1 MVRND
6 EIHHRLQ
13 TSVVGLTVA
22 YKEHRAI
29 ANRMRAP
36 KRYCAAIGTPV
47 SKSRAER
54 CSGTTAVQRANNL
67 YLICVLS
74 QLGTEPLMNAAGLR
88 SSLPTGSKVHVRA
101 LNEPGVHPAGV
112 VHLSDGELTTSLF
125 AKVQKADYAG
135 VQNLERELHF
145 LSNVA
150 PLITAENPM
159 LRSPLPLAYYPENR
173 LLLMEFVPGDSL
185 KHHLFDVIVNPAPRR
200 NLADLLQCAGRWL
213 GSLHRLTRKNTTGN
227 PLQWALQEFENE
239 RTLEAFQLFSLK
251 DSYTELHLILEKC
264 LNANPAF
271 RRNLCDIHGEFT
283 PIHVMVAGDAIYI
296 VDFGNSR
303 EGYVYEDVG
312 LFESF
317 YDCLLPWRAAA
328 GSYRMNLQTQKDLF
342 LRGYFDESAA
352 AFCNA
357 DKAIMRWVR
366 LISFARMLNGGQRRY
381 SGWGKWAYSR
391 IALGTLRNRFAR
403 LCRTEL
409 AALREIR
416 PDTFEGDSHSEQSP
430 IYPSFVHP
438 GNVESSAS
446 A

>member
-6 EIHHRLQ
+6 QIHHRLQ
-13 TSVVGLTVA
+13 TPVVGVTVTHR
-22 YKEHRAI
+22 KHRAI

-36 KRYCAAIGTPV
+36 ERYCAEIGTPV

-54 CSGTTAVQRANNL
+54 CSGIKAVQRANNL

-74 QLGTEPLMNAAGLR
+74 QLGPEPLLNAAGLR
-88 SSLPTGSKVHVRA
+88 SSLPTGSKVYVRA

-159 LRSPLPLAYYPENR
+159 LRSPLPIAYYPENR
-173 LLLMEFVPGDSL
+173 LLLMEFVPGNSL
-185 KHHLFDVIVNPAPRR
+185 KHHLFDVIFNPAPRR
-200 NLADLLQCAGRWL
+200 NLPELLQCAGRWL

-227 PLQWALQEFENE
+227 PLQWILQEFENQ
-239 RTLEAFQLFSLK
+239 RTLEAFRLFSLK
-251 DSYTELHLILEKC
+251 DSYTELHAILEKC
-264 LNANPAF
+264 LNANPTF

-328 GSYRMNLQTQKDLF
+328 GSYRINLQTQKQLF
-342 LRGYFDESAA
+342 LHGYFDESATI
-352 AFCNA
+352 FSPA
-357 DKAIMRWVR
+357 DSAIMRWVR

-381 SGWGKWAYSR
+381 SGWSKWAYSR
-391 IALGTLRNRFAR
+391 IALGALRNRFAR

-409 AALREIR
+409 STLREMR
-416 PDTFEGDSHSEQSP
+416 PTIFEEEAYSEKSP
-430 IYPSFVHP
+430 IVPSFAHS

>member
-6 EIHHRLQ
+6 QIHHRLQ
-13 TSVVGLTVA
+13 TPVVGVA
-22 YKEHRAI
+22 VTHRKHRAI
-29 ANRMRAP
+29 ANRMRAS
-36 KRYCAAIGTPV
+36 KRYCAEIGTPV

-54 CSGTTAVQRANNL
+54 RSGTKAVQRSNNL

-74 QLGTEPLMNAAGLR
+74 ELGPELLLNAAGLR
-88 SSLPTGSKVHVRA
+88 SSLPKGSKVYVRA

-112 VHLSDGELTTSLF
+112 VHLSDGELTTLLF

-159 LRSPLPLAYYPENR
+159 LRSPLPIAYYPENR

-185 KHHLFDVIVNPAPRR
+185 KHHLFDVIFNPAPRR
-200 NLADLLQCAGRWL
+200 NLAELLQCAGQWL
-213 GSLHRLTRKNTTGN
+213 GSLHRLTRKSATGN
-227 PLQWALQEFENE
+227 PLEWLLQEFDNP
-239 RTLEAFQLFSLK
+239 RTLEAFRLFSLK
-251 DSYTELHLILEKC
+251 DNYTELHRLLEKC
-264 LNANPAF
+264 LIANPSF
-271 RRNLCDIHGEFT
+271 RRNRCDVHGEFT

-303 EGYVYEDVG
+303 EGYAYEDVG

-328 GSYRMNLQTQKDLF
+328 GSYRMNLQTQKELF

-352 AFCNA
+352 TFCPA
-357 DKAIMRWVR
+357 DNAIMRWVR
-366 LISFARMLNGGQRRY
+366 LVSFARMLNGGLRRY
-381 SGWGKWAYSR
+381 HGWSKWAYSR
-391 IALGTLRNRFAR
+391 IALGALRTRFAR
-403 LCRTEL
+403 LCCAEL
-409 AALREIR
+409 TALREIR
-416 PDTFEGDSHSEQSP
+416 PSTFEEEPLPEESP
-430 IYPSFVHP
+430 IYPTFAHP
-438 GNVESSAS
+438 GNIESSAR